1 MKQWNSQSG
10 ECLNTF
16 NGHEKAV
23 NGVCLSPDAKLVF
36 SASDDK
42 SCRMWEVTQSQTTQV
57 LKSATFWKSVGFLDD
72 CVVDVTDIHQ
82 CGEIE
87 VASTTCIRTF
97 LGHSDYVLKCCISKD
112 VEHLFSSS
120 GDKTVKMW
128 KVQTGECIRTFK
140 GHTGGVRSI
149 CLSNGDG
156 QKWLFS
162 ASDDKTVKIWNV
174 ITGACVA
181 TLHGHTHWILG
192 LSIANDDSRL
202 FTASGDKTVKMWCI
216 NYQCSPG

>member
-1 MKQWNSQSG
+1 M
-10 ECLNTF
+10 NTF
-16 NGHEKAV
+16 LGHGSYV
-23 NGVCLSPDAKLVF
+23 YGVCLSPDAKLVF
-36 SASDDK
+36 SASSDR
-42 SCRMWEVTQSQTTQV
+42 SCRMWEVTQSETTQV

-97 LGHSDYVLKCCISKD
+97 LGHSSWVRKCCISKD

-128 KVQTGECIRTFK
+128 KAQTGECIRTFE
-140 GHTGGVRSI
+140 GHTGAVYRI
-149 CLSNGDG
+149 CLSNSNG
-156 QKWLFS
+156 QQWLFS
-162 ASDDKTVKIWNV
+162 GSGDKTVKIWNV

-181 TLHGHTHWILG
+181 TLHAHTEWIGG
-192 LSIANDDSRL
+192 LCITNDDSRL
-202 FTASGDKTVKMWCI
+202 FTASRDQTVKMWCN
-216 NYQCSPG
+216 NYQFSLGSLSFSKIK